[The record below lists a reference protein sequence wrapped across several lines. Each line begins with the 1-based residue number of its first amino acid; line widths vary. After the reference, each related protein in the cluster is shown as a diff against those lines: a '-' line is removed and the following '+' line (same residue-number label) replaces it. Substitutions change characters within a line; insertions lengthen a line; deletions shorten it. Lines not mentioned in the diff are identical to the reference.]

1 MPIVRLWFLYKLHPS
16 WVTRLVCAYT
26 GEKTTGLEPHP
37 CVVYLLTLSLANYI
51 LLSPVC
57 WIALEGHPAGL
68 PLRLVIPCLRCLGL
82 PGWRALK
89 GCPAGLPLRLDSWTV
104 SSCSCACSGPWS
116 CSCAS
121 SFRFCSCVMRSPWR
135 DPSPVPAPVGY
146 TRLHHAS
153 LVSWDAGDL

>member
-1 MPIVRLWFLYKLHPS
+1 MYKLHPS

-26 GEKTTGLEPHP
+26 GEKNYGPRTPRLCSLSLDLVTAELCTLESCLLGSTQGLP
-37 CVVYLLTLSLANYI
+37 CKFTLEACYPLPAVLVVYLLILSLANYI

-104 SSCSCACSGPWS
+104 SSCSCSCSGPCS
-116 CSCAS
+116 CSS
-121 SFRFCSCVMRSPWR
+121 SSS
-135 DPSPVPAPVGY
+135 S
-146 TRLHHAS
+146 
-153 LVSWDAGDL
+153 